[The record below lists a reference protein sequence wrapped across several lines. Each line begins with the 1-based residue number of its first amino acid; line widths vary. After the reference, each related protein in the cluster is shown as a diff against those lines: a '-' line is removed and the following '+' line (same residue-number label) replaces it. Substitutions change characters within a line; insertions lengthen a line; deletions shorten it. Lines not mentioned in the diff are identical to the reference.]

1 MQPLLKKFG
10 LFVLFGCAIFGGTI
24 AFMRTTTPTVQI
36 SEHNH
41 TSAFDHSKCA
51 AMIID
56 RPLPALNLQTTD
68 ASFIDAIEMSKQKP
82 VIMIR
87 YLGYGCSHCVEQLT
101 ELHALADSLR
111 QYGISVL
118 AFSSDSPEDNRAMLR
133 AMKYDPA
140 VFSVLADAHDNAA
153 KKLGGQ
159 FREEGGA
166 TTQLHI
172 AMIVRN
178 GIVRFANFDTKPFMD
193 VRYLFVRA
201 KGLL

>member
-1 MQPLLKKFG
+1 MNPLIKKFA
-10 LFVLFGCAIFGGTI
+10 LFALLGCVVFGGTM
-24 AFMRTTTPTVQI
+24 AFMRSTTPALPA

-51 AMIID
+51 TMIVD
-56 RPLPALNLQTTD
+56 RPLPALNLQTTNQ
-68 ASFIDAIEMSKQKP
+68 AFVDAIEISKQKP

-101 ELHALADSLR
+101 AINALADSLK
-111 QYGISVL
+111 QYGIPVL
-118 AFSSDSPEDNRAMLR
+118 AFSSDAPEDNILMLK
-133 AMKYDPA
+133 AMKYDTS
-140 VFSVLADAHDNAA
+140 VMSVLSDYSDNSA

-159 FREEGGA
+159 FREENGT

-193 VRYLFVRA
+193 APYLLARA

>member
-1 MQPLLKKFG
+1 MNDFVKKMA
-10 LFVLFGCAIFGGTI
+10 LFAVIGIAVFGGTI
-24 AFMRTTTPTVQI
+24 AFMRSTTPPIPTN
-36 SEHNH
+36 EHQH

-51 AMIID
+51 AMIVD
-56 RPLPALNLQTTD
+56 RPLPALNLQATNQV
-68 ASFIDAIEMSKQKP
+68 FVDAIELSKQKP

-101 ELHALADSLR
+101 AINALSDSLK
-111 QYGISVL
+111 QYGIPVL
-118 AFSSDSPEDNRAMLR
+118 AFSSDTPEDNILMLK
-133 AMKYDPA
+133 AMKYDTA
-140 VFSVLADAHDNAA
+140 VMSVLSDYSDNSA

-159 FREEGGA
+159 FREENGT

-193 VRYLFVRA
+193 APYLFVRA
-201 KGLL
+201 KNLL